1 MQLKRALVTGGGGF
15 VGKAIVKKLLA
26 EGIETRVIGR
36 NRYAEIE
43 KLGVRCWQGD
53 IVDTSVLQEA
63 ARGVDVVFHTAALAG
78 IWGPWQNYYHTNV
91 IGTESVLK
99 VCRAENV
106 PYLVYTST
114 PSVVFNSRDISGGD
128 EKLEYGGKVLCN
140 YAKSKILAEKSV
152 LAVHSAEL
160 ATCALRPHL
169 IWGPGDPHLLPRIV
183 ASARRGDLK
192 RVGDGKNLVD
202 ISYVDN
208 VADAHV
214 LAAKSLATDGNAGGK
229 AYFISQGHPVNL
241 WEWLNNLLV
250 QLGVARIDAAVSFGS
265 AYAVGGVL
273 ELFYNLFKLRKEPKM
288 TRFLAEQ
295 LAKSHYFSIACAQN
309 DLGYNPVVST
319 EEGLQF
325 TIDWL
330 KTL

>member
-15 VGKAIVKKLLA
+15 VGKAIIKKLLVA
-26 EGIETRVIGR
+26 GLEARVIGR
-36 NRYAEIE
+36 SRYSELE

-53 IVDTSVLQEA
+53 IVDGSMLREA
-63 ARGVDVVFHTAALAG
+63 IRGVDVVFHTAALAG
-78 IWGPWQNYYHTNV
+78 IWGPWQEYYHTNV
-91 IGTESVLK
+91 LGTESVLQA
-99 VCRAENV
+99 CRAESV
-106 PYLVYTST
+106 PFLVYTST
-114 PSVVFNSRDISGGD
+114 PSVVFNSRDIYGGD
-128 EKLEYGGKVLCN
+128 EELAYGRKVLCN
-140 YAKSKILAEKSV
+140 YAKSKIIAEKLV
-152 LAVHSAEL
+152 LAANSAEL

-183 ASARRGDLK
+183 ASARRGELK
-192 RVGDGKNLVD
+192 MVGDGTNLVD

-214 LAAKSLATDGNAGGK
+214 LAAKCLARDGKAGGR
-229 AYFISQGHPVNL
+229 AYFISQGQPVNL
-241 WEWLNNLLV
+241 WEWLNNLLG
-250 QLGVARIDAAVSFGS
+250 QLGIARIDAAVSFGS

-273 ELFYNLFKLRKEPKM
+273 ELLYSVLKLRKEPKM

-309 DLGYNPVVST
+309 DLGYTPAVST
-319 EEGLQF
+319 EDGLQL
-325 TIDWL
+325 TINWL